1 MSAKSV
7 KWRGAHTAS
16 AWATGPLRATIIVME
31 STSEL
36 DMAALRRRLEAASA
50 PERAEAMSAYLRNQF
65 PFLGIGAKD
74 RRAATRPT
82 LVAAKAASPDELL
95 AFAVECW
102 EQSEREFAYVAC
114 DVLRSQA
121 SRLEPRHLDGVRS
134 LLTSRS
140 WWDTVD
146 PLATRTV
153 GSMVRTHPELAGT
166 MDRWVHSDDF
176 WLARTAILHQLLY
189 REATDAHR
197 LFSYAQARAGD
208 DEFFVRKAIGWSLR
222 QYAHASQASRQ
233 AARTARPN
241 QGIRRI
247 S

>member
-1 MSAKSV
+1 
-7 KWRGAHTAS
+7 
-16 AWATGPLRATIIVME
+16 
-31 STSEL
+31 
-36 DMAALRRRLEAASA
+36 MAALRRRLEAASA
-50 PERAEAMSAYLRNQF
+50 PDRAELMSAYLRNQF

-208 DEFFVRKAIGWSLR
+208 DEFFVRKAIGWVAREEARRRPEQVAAWARSVLPR
-222 QYAHASQASRQ
+222 MSHVTIREVVKPLPDGPELLAAWQATR
-233 AARTARPN
+233 ARPSGGGA
-241 QGIRRI
+241 QLTRR
-247 S
+247 

>member
-1 MSAKSV
+1 
-7 KWRGAHTAS
+7 
-16 AWATGPLRATIIVME
+16 
-31 STSEL
+31 
-36 DMAALRRRLEAASA
+36 
-50 PERAEAMSAYLRNQF
+50 MSAYLRNQF

-189 REATDAHR
+189 RE
-197 LFSYAQARAGD
+197 GD

-222 QYAHASQASRQ
+222 QYARVDPDAVRTFV
-233 AARTARPN
+233 AAHDGELSSLTKSEALKHLD
-241 QGIRRI
+241 
-247 S
+247 